1 MFGLIPWER
10 RERALAFPREWSL
23 FDRFFDEWLPSVRR
37 EEIPVVPAFDLS
49 ETEDKIVVKADV
61 PGVDAKDLD
70 IQIVG
75 NVLTVS
81 GEKKQEREEKD
92 ESYHWVERRFGSF
105 SRSIRLPV
113 EVKADEVE
121 AVYKDGVLRIEIPKV
136 ESAKPKKIPV
146 KR

>member
-10 RERALAFPREWSL
+10 RERALAFPRESSL

-49 ETEDKIVVKADV
+49 ETEDKIVVKADL

-113 EVKADEVE
+113 EVKAEEVE
-121 AVYKDGVLRIEIPKV
+121 AVYKDGVLRIEVPKV

>member
-1 MFGLIPWER
+1 M
-10 RERALAFPREWSL
+10 
-23 FDRFFDEWLPSVRR
+23 
-37 EEIPVVPAFDLS
+37 
-49 ETEDKIVVKADV
+49 VKADL

-92 ESYHWVERRFGSF
+92 ESYHWLERRFGSF